1 MSAVLPR
8 PSSNVAFAP
17 LILAVV
23 GFVAL
28 YLPSYLAAAQG
39 LWQTDDFG
47 HAPIILAVVVWLF
60 WQIRKEI
67 QVAPDQP
74 LHSLGWL
81 LLILGILLYGIGR
94 VFSISSAEFMSQPLV
109 VAALILLLK
118 GPAALRVAWFAVL
131 YLMFMVPLPA
141 TLVDAVTGPLKQ
153 WISVIVV
160 DGLYAVGYPIS
171 RTGVSVTVGQYQ
183 LLIAD
188 ACSGL
193 NSMFSLAALGTLFMY
208 IMARRNWLHNGIV
221 LAAVLPIAF
230 CANIVRVIALVLVT
244 YHFGDEAGQGFLHG
258 AAGLLLFL
266 VALALFVALDL
277 CAAVFLSVKRP
288 QPAWRLT
295 DGTNAE
301 LSP

>member
-8 PSSNVAFAP
+8 RISQADVAPWLVAM
-17 LILAVV
+17 V
-23 GFVAL
+23 GFGAMYV
-28 YLPSYLAAAQG
+28 PSYWAAAHG
-39 LWQTDDFG
+39 LWQTDEFG
-47 HAPIILAVVVWLF
+47 HAPIILVTALWLF
-60 WQIRKEI
+60 WRVREKLQAVRYE
-67 QVAPDQP
+67 P
-74 LHSLGWL
+74 LASLGWTL
-81 LLILGILLYGIGR
+81 LTLGLLLYGVGR
-94 VFSISSAEFMSQPLV
+94 GFNMWSAEFMSQPLV
-109 VAALILLLK
+109 IAALILLLK

-141 TLVDAVTGPLKQ
+141 PLVDAVTGPLKQ

-160 DGLYAVGYPIS
+160 DALYAVGYPIS

-183 LLIAD
+183 LLVAD

-258 AAGLLLFL
+258 AAGLALFL

-277 CAAVFLSVKRP
+277 CAAVLLPVKRP
-288 QPAWRLT
+288 QPGWRLT
-295 DGTNAE
+295 DGTKAE

>member
-8 PSSNVAFAP
+8 PISQAAVAPWIVA
-17 LILAVV
+17 LV
-23 GFVAL
+23 GFAAM
-28 YLPSYLAAAQG
+28 YLPSYWAAAQG
-39 LWQTDDFG
+39 LWQTDEFG
-47 HAPIILAVVVWLF
+47 HAPIILVTALWLF
-60 WQIRKEI
+60 WQVREKLQAVPYE
-67 QVAPDQP
+67 P
-74 LHSLGWL
+74 LASLGWT
-81 LLILGILLYGIGR
+81 LLILGVLLYSVGR
-94 VFSISSAEFMSQPLV
+94 VFNVSSAEFMSQPLV

-288 QPAWRLT
+288 QPAWRRT
-295 DGTNAE
+295 DGTKAE
-301 LSP
+301 LAP